1 MRKTYSGPHSKLRPT
16 SLSDYPDT
24 PARYGHDL
32 MSVTEANCLAS
43 IFPPLKEEV
52 DMNAMKAKVGTL
64 GLALALTVGTAGY
77 AADPSNPA
85 SGARAQLMKG
95 TITGEVMK
103 VQRMP

>member
-1 MRKTYSGPHSKLRPT
+1 
-16 SLSDYPDT
+16 
-24 PARYGHDL
+24 
-32 MSVTEANCLAS
+32 
-43 IFPPLKEEV
+43 
-52 DMNAMKAKVGTL
+52 MNAMKAKVGTL